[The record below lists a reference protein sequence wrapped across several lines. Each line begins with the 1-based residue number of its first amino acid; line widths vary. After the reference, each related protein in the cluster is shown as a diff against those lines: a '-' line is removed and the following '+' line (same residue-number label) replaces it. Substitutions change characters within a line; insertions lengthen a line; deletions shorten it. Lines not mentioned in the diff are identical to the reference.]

1 MREPLELV
9 FKSDEV
15 TDETARLVV
24 VAAVVVACW
33 PVKFWRVVEP
43 LNKAL
48 VKVAKSEVREP
59 MMPVLARR
67 LVVEARPE
75 TWRSVE
81 VALVAT
87 RLLAVREPRLAV
99 LERRSVVEARLEMKR
114 LVVVASEDKSL
125 ATVPEAAVKFW
136 SVVELEPKY

>member
-1 MREPLELV
+1 MREPPALV
-9 FKSDEV
+9 FKSEEV
-15 TDETARLVV
+15 TEETARLVE

-67 LVVEARPE
+67 
-75 TWRSVE
+75 
-81 VALVAT
+81 
-87 RLLAVREPRLAV
+87 
-99 LERRSVVEARLEMKR
+99 SVVEALPETKR
-114 LVVVASEDKSL
+114 FVVVAEVPVALVNWKSVSVDEAVETKPL
-125 ATVPEAAVKFW
+125 AKRM
-136 SVVELEPKY
+136 VVEVAFSPVPSLVKG

>member
-1 MREPLELV
+1 VPAVAATKEPRALV
-9 FKSDEV
+9 FKIELV

-75 TWRSVE
+75 T
-81 VALVAT
+81 
-87 RLLAVREPRLAV
+87 
-99 LERRSVVEARLEMKR
+99 KR
-114 LVVVASEDKSL
+114 FVVVAS
-125 ATVPEAAVKFW
+125 V
-136 SVVELEPKY
+136 VVERVMMASVSVDEAVERKPFWKARVVEVAFSPVPSLVNG

>member
-48 VKVAKSEVREP
+48 VKEAKT
-59 MMPVLARR
+59 
-67 LVVEARPE
+67 EARLPIND
-75 TWRSVE
+75 VF
-81 VALVAT
+81 ALI
-87 RLLAVREPRLAV
+87 
-99 LERRSVVEARLEMKR
+99 SVVEAK
-114 LVVVASEDKSL
+114 
-125 ATVPEAAVKFW
+125 PET
-136 SVVELEPKY
+136 